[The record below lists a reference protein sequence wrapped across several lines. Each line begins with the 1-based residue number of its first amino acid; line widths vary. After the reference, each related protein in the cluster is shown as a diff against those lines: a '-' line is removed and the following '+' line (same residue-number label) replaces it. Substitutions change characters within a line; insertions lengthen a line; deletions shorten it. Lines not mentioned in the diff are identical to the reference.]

1 MSTPVM
7 TKPAN
12 PQASGAGK
20 GAKQAAA
27 APPALRPFLSGTQNV
42 EVHTYDETKTMTT
55 ATQTMKSFNVNT
67 DGFLGDLWILV
78 QCTTSANAATVAF
91 AADAPW
97 NSIQSIAFNDTT
109 NKPIHGPYSG
119 LDLKNWIKYGGFG
132 FVDDP
137 QQDVA
142 NYTAVSGAG
151 ATGGSFS
158 FVLQIPLQFIA
169 REALGA
175 LPNTSNQTV
184 YSVDITLNSSANVYT
199 TPPTTLG
206 SVRVRIQ
213 QDGYRESA
221 GVDIQGNPT
230 QTTPPA
236 LGAVQYSR
244 LFSDDIS
251 AGAQNFRLSPWEGL
265 TRFMSFTLRDSGGA
279 RAGGETDFPDP
290 LRFHYDNNVPY
301 DRIKAIWQHKIIKY
315 YGYLNAIDTAGG
327 RDSGVYPLPFN
338 RDWGLKPGQEG
349 RYDYLAVSAGT
360 TIRFDGSI
368 GGSGVHKL
376 QTLINYVNPPGGSVK
391 ALTAR

>member
-1 MSTPVM
+1 MSTPTM
-7 TKPAN
+7 TKPPTA
-12 PQASGAGK
+12 AAAK
-20 GAKQAAA
+20 TTGAKTPA
-27 APPALRPFLSGTQNV
+27 APPALRPFLSGTQDI
-42 EVHTYDETKTMTT
+42 EVHTYDNSKTMLA
-55 ATQTMKSFNVNT
+55 ATQTMPTFYVNT
-67 DGFLGDLWILV
+67 DGFLGDLWLIIEC
-78 QCTTSANAATVAF
+78 QTSGNAATVAF

-97 NSIQSIAFNDTT
+97 NILQSLAFNDTT

-119 LDLKNWIKYGGFG
+119 YTLKNWIKYGGFG

-137 QQDVA
+137 AQDVA
-142 NYTAVSGAG
+142 NYSAVTGAG
-151 ATGGSFS
+151 ATGGSFT
-158 FVLQIPLQFIA
+158 FVLQLPLQFVA

-184 YSVDITLNSSANVYT
+184 YSVDMTLNSSTAIYT

-265 TRFMSFTLRDSGGA
+265 TRYLGFTLRDSTGA
-279 RAGGETDFPDP
+279 RAGGETDWPDP
-290 LRFHYDNNVPY
+290 LRFHYDNNIPY
-301 DRIKAIWQHKIIKY
+301 DRLKRVWTHKVAKY
-315 YGYLNAIDTAGG
+315 YGYIAAIETAGG
-327 RDSGVYPLPFN
+327 RDNGVYPLPNN

-349 RYDYLAVSAGT
+349 RYDYMPVSSGT
-360 TIRFDGSI
+360 TIRFDGTI
-368 GGSGVHKL
+368 GGAGVHKL
-376 QTLINYVNPPGGSVK
+376 ETLVNYVNPPGGDVK
-391 ALTAR
+391 SLTAR